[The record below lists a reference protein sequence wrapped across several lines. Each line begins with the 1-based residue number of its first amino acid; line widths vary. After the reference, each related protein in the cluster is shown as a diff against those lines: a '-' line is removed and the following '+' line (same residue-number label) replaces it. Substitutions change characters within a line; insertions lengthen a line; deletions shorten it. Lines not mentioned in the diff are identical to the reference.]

1 MNVFSKHLS
10 KTPII
15 PIRPKTPL
23 ASSSTSSVSFSNAL
37 SNSDEREQPVVEC
50 SDTNGSSESDPS
62 SKSSSKLVVGRHQ
75 PFPYHKFDHYI
86 PKELKWFFMG
96 PCPEIPFSA
105 TTPGAAGSATTP
117 TYTGYSAGVSRGIC
131 IELLK
136 HINPGDNQ
144 GQRQGSEIFV
154 KRVQFSFKF
163 YSTNARRVSAAIEL
177 RDYPIRVIAHRYKV
191 APFGAIAV
199 DITPNS
205 STLYPNGASSG
216 TAVLWDPYDITP
228 RTGLALEQ
236 DTSVISFYS
245 PAAIPR
251 INNTIYHDKIYKDNV
266 QTQITPTGV
275 GVDTQTLTEWQAAG
289 GDGISPWH
297 KVNMTFPGKGLR
309 VLYGDEIA
317 ANSGPNMNGLYIS
330 LITDRPAYVAY
341 PTTTT
346 TIGPCYLT
354 FKYEVFFVDAD

>member
-205 STLYPNGASSG
+205 STLYPM
-216 TAVLWDPYDITP
+216 VLQVVQQFYGILMILLLVLVWLWNKILLLFLFILLLQYHVLIIQYIMI
-228 RTGLALEQ
+228 RYIRIMFRLRLLLRGLVL
-236 DTSVISFYS
+236 I
-245 PAAIPR
+245 
-251 INNTIYHDKIYKDNV
+251 
-266 QTQITPTGV
+266 
-275 GVDTQTLTEWQAAG
+275 
-289 GDGISPWH
+289 
-297 KVNMTFPGKGLR
+297 LR
-309 VLYGDEIA
+309 L
-317 ANSGPNMNGLYIS
+317 
-330 LITDRPAYVAY
+330 
-341 PTTTT
+341 
-346 TIGPCYLT
+346 
-354 FKYEVFFVDAD
+354 